1 MKKGATH
8 THAPLDL
15 ELAYKVIQA
24 LCNSKISIGV
34 MTCHELD
41 LLTAHYQ
48 PPTSIPVRLPRH

>member
-41 LLTAHYQ
+41 LLTAHY
-48 PPTSIPVRLPRH
+48 